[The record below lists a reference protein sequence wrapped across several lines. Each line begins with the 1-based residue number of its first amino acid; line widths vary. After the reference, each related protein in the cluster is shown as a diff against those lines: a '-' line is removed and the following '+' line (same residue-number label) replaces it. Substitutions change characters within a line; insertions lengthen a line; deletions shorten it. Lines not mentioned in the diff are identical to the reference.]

1 MDGQVGYW
9 IRAVLEE
16 ASYDNDEDEEVVQE
30 ITNTLKVESVKGR
43 ALLLLTSDDM
53 KDMKIPVGPRKVLE
67 NRIAA
72 VSKATAKAG
81 FFWVV
86 GGHALSPPDGNL
98 AGSPRSAVSR
108 ACCEHFREQE
118 GLSEQWALGC
128 PEFAA
133 LRAVWAVQLL
143 LLPLLAAL
151 PRGRRAFSCGPTVCF
166 LGSCSPLS
174 KDPLVVKLHCVGLQ
188 QFGEREGLSEQRALG
203 CFRFMQI
210 WLPFVFCRCFRTGC
224 QS

>member
-108 ACCEHFREQE
+108 ACFEHFREQE

-133 LRAVWAVQLL
+133 FRAVWAACAVVAVAFACGTPAWSSCVFVRSNRLL
-143 LLPLLAAL
+143 FGVML
-151 PRGRRAFSCGPTVCF
+151 SSQQ
-166 LGSCSPLS
+166 GSP
-174 KDPLVVKLHCVGLQ
+174 
-188 QFGEREGLSEQRALG
+188 
-203 CFRFMQI
+203 
-210 WLPFVFCRCFRTGC
+210 CR
-224 QS
+224 